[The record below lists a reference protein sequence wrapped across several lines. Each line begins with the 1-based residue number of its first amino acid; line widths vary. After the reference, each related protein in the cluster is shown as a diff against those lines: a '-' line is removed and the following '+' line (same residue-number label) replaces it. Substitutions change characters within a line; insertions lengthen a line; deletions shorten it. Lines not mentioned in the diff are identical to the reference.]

1 VSPVTWYAHY
11 TDGEAWGMQEIT
23 MIAASGLTRPVA
35 ELLEDIRRNG
45 YQARLVAGS
54 RRDHAPATPIMEG
67 GPF

>member
-11 TDGEAWGMQEIT
+11 TDGEAWEMQEIT

-45 YQARLVAGS
+45 YSARLVAGS
-54 RRDHAPATPIMEG
+54 CRDRTPATPIMEG